1 MTDRSG
7 ESNEQETPLEELNPE
22 GAGLGA
28 GGDNTFEPEEDET
41 AAAEESED
49 Q

>member
-1 MTDRSG
+1 MTDRPS
-7 ESNEQETPLEELNPE
+7 ESSEQETPLEELNPE

-28 GGDNTFEPEEDET
+28 GGDNTFEPEEDEE
-41 AAAEESED
+41 AAAEESEG